1 MKKNSPS
8 TIGTSCGR
16 RAAHWS
22 ISPSVNSP
30 RFAAAMRSSRRIAH
44 IASIRSGVAT
54 RLATRGIA
62 WRVAVTVGCCAVSPI
77 ENLLRSL
84 NMAEEAATAKDAVK
98 QKNWTLA

>member
-1 MKKNSPS
+1 
-8 TIGTSCGR
+8 
-16 RAAHWS
+16 
-22 ISPSVNSP
+22 
-30 RFAAAMRSSRRIAH
+30 MRSSRLIAH
-44 IASIRSGVAT
+44 IRVDPLGVGA

-98 QKNWTLA
+98 QKNWTLAVPPARVRSVY